1 MAAAGKKKKK
11 AKGQTVS
18 LNDFLGD
25 AAPTS
30 YVMAPKSN
38 DWADETE
45 GLDYDTTP
53 TWSDSGFSS
62 AIDRAKLPTAPRS
75 ARMADF
81 DASRI
86 PDKPP
91 FTAFLGNLSYDVD
104 EEAIERFFRDMKLVT
119 VRLPRDGGDSGRL
132 KGFGYAE
139 FEDKDS
145 LLKAINMNN
154 EKLLNRQIRVDVADQ
169 TQQGGQDRDSRWG
182 DRDGKD
188 RSDGRDRALY
198 DELTAGDWRKASSE
212 TGILPPARP
221 GGGFS
226 DRRDRDRDRDMD
238 RGGRSGG
245 GGEEEDRTAGDW
257 RKASAENGPAFGR
270 FGDRDS
276 GQRDIRYSQDQYGD
290 RGPGDDRGGYGRSD
304 DRGGYGRDRG
314 GYDDRDR
321 GFGSRDRGYNDRGFS
336 DRGRYDDG
344 GRRGFGSGYRDDD
357 RRGGG
362 GYDDYGRGG
371 YGRRDDRGG
380 GGGGYGRDFGD
391 RYGPRRDGD
400 RFGDRDGFRR
410 EEREP
415 ERGPERGP
423 AERPKLQLAKR
434 TKPVENTPPPAP
446 AKSSSIFGAA
456 KPVDTAAKEREIE
469 EKLARQK
476 VEEEERYHLERASR
490 APPRERTESG
500 RSRRDSE
507 NSATSGRSRHNSSSS
522 QTKGPRPVPVS
533 SHQRHDSERSAD
545 GNEVFQSDD
554 SPRSPKRE
562 DAQAKAVPAPPPK
575 DNPWAKRSE
584 PPQSRD
590 EAPTSQPRVG
600 DTPPKYVDAPPPKEN
615 AWVRRGPASPTSP
628 TSPDG
633 RIPGY
638 ARDARDSPSSRG
650 PRRDSGGDRGRGR
663 GSTGRGRV
671 SEDDSDLT
679 TGDAWGRGGGRGG
692 RGGGPPGSGR
702 PDLRRDDR
710 RQEPRDSKPS
720 RQEPAEPKKYVEP
733 PPPVFSQDSKFAALL
748 ADEDGGEA
756 SD

>member
-1 MAAAGKKKKK
+1 MAAAVGKKKKK

-53 TWSDSGFSS
+53 TWSDSGYSS
-62 AIDRAKLPTAPRS
+62 AIDRAQLPTAPRS

-91 FTAFLGNLSYDVD
+91 YTAFLGNLSYDVD

-154 EKLLNRQIRVDVADQ
+154 EKLLNRQIRIDVADQ
-169 TQQGGQDRDSRWG
+169 TQQGGLDRDSRWG

-188 RSDGRDRALY
+188 RSDGRDRAMY

-212 TGILPPARP
+212 AGILPPAR
-221 GGGFS
+221 GGFS
-226 DRRDRDRDRDMD
+226 DRRDRDRDMD
-238 RGGRSGG
+238 RGGRGG
-245 GGEEEDRTAGDW
+245 AEDEDRTPGDW
-257 RKASAENGPAFGR
+257 RKASAENGPAFSR
-270 FGDRDS
+270 YGDRDT

-290 RGPGDDRGGYGRSD
+290 RGPSDDRGGYDRGYGRSD

-314 GYDDRDR
+314 YDDRDR
-321 GFGSRDRGYNDRGFS
+321 GYGSRDRGYNDRGFS

-362 GYDDYGRGG
+362 YDDYGRGG

-380 GGGGYGRDFGD
+380 FGRDFGD
-391 RYGPRRDGD
+391 RYGSRRDD
-400 RFGDRDGFRR
+400 RFPDRDGFRGGRDDR
-410 EEREP
+410 E
-415 ERGPERGP
+415 PERGP

-434 TKPVENTPPPAP
+434 TKPVENTPPPAQ
-446 AKSSSIFGAA
+446 AKSQSSIFGAA

-476 VEEEERYHLERASR
+476 VEEEERYHQERASR

-545 GNEVFQSDD
+545 GNEVFQSDE

-562 DAQAKAVPAPPPK
+562 DAPAKAIPAPPPK
-575 DNPWAKRSE
+575 DNPWSKRSE
-584 PPQSRD
+584 PPQNRD
-590 EAPTSQPRVG
+590 EAPTSQPKVG

-615 AWVRRGPASPTSP
+615 AWVRRGPTSPTSP

-638 ARDARDSPSSRG
+638 AREPRESPSSRG

-663 GSTGRGRV
+663 GGSRGRV
-671 SEDDSDLT
+671 TEDDSDLT

-692 RGGGPPGSGR
+692 RGAAPPGSGR

-710 RQEPRDSKPS
+710 RQEPRDSRPT
-720 RQEPAEPKKYVEP
+720 RQEPPEPKKYVEP

-748 ADEDGGEA
+748 ADEEGGEA

>member
-53 TWSDSGFSS
+53 TWSDSGYSS
-62 AIDRAKLPTAPRS
+62 AIDRAQLPTAPRS

-91 FTAFLGNLSYDVD
+91 YTAFLGNLSYDVD

-154 EKLLNRQIRVDVADQ
+154 EKLLNRQIRIDVADQ

-188 RSDGRDRALY
+188 RSDGRDRAMY

-212 TGILPPARP
+212 AGILPPAR
-221 GGGFS
+221 GGFS
-226 DRRDRDRDRDMD
+226 DRRDRDRDMD
-238 RGGRSGG
+238 RGGRGG
-245 GGEEEDRTAGDW
+245 AEDEDRTPGDW
-257 RKASAENGPAFGR
+257 RKASAENGPAFSR
-270 FGDRDS
+270 FGDRDT

-290 RGPGDDRGGYGRSD
+290 RGPSDDRGGYDRGYGRSD

-314 GYDDRDR
+314 YDDRDR
-321 GFGSRDRGYNDRGFS
+321 GYGSRDRGYNDRGFS

-344 GRRGFGSGYRDDD
+344 GGRRGFGSGYRDDD
-357 RRGGG
+357 RRGG

-380 GGGGYGRDFGD
+380 FGRDFGD
-391 RYGPRRDGD
+391 RYGSRRDD
-400 RFGDRDGFRR
+400 RFPDRDGFRGGRDDR
-410 EEREP
+410 E
-415 ERGPERGP
+415 PERGP

-434 TKPVENTPPPAP
+434 TKPVENTPPPAQ
-446 AKSSSIFGAA
+446 AKSQSSIFGAA

-476 VEEEERYHLERASR
+476 VEEEER

-545 GNEVFQSDD
+545 GNEVFQSDE

-562 DAQAKAVPAPPPK
+562 DAPAKAIPAPPPK
-575 DNPWAKRSE
+575 DNPWSKRSE
-584 PPQSRD
+584 PPQNS
-590 EAPTSQPRVG
+590 
-600 DTPPKYVDAPPPKEN
+600 
-615 AWVRRGPASPTSP
+615 
-628 TSPDG
+628 
-633 RIPGY
+633 
-638 ARDARDSPSSRG
+638 
-650 PRRDSGGDRGRGR
+650 
-663 GSTGRGRV
+663 
-671 SEDDSDLT
+671 
-679 TGDAWGRGGGRGG
+679 
-692 RGGGPPGSGR
+692 
-702 PDLRRDDR
+702 
-710 RQEPRDSKPS
+710 
-720 RQEPAEPKKYVEP
+720 
-733 PPPVFSQDSKFAALL
+733 F
-748 ADEDGGEA
+748 
-756 SD
+756 

>member
-1 MAAAGKKKKK
+1 MAAAAGKKKKK

-25 AAPTS
+25 AAPPS
-30 YVMAPKSN
+30 YVMTPKSN

-104 EEAIERFFRDMKLVT
+104 EEAVERFFRDMKLVT

-221 GGGFS
+221 GGSFS
-226 DRRDRDRDRDMD
+226 DRRDRDRDMD
-238 RGGRSGG
+238 RGSRGG
-245 GGEEEDRTAGDW
+245 GGGAEEEDRTSGDW
-257 RKASAENGPAFGR
+257 RKASAENGPAFSR
-270 FGDRDS
+270 FGDRES
-276 GQRDIRYSQDQYGD
+276 GTRDIRYSQDSFGE
-290 RGPGDDRGGYGRSD
+290 RGSSD
-304 DRGGYGRDRG
+304 DRGGYDRGGFGRDR

-321 GFGSRDRGYNDRGFS
+321 GFGSRDRGYNDRGYS

-344 GRRGFGSGYRDDD
+344 GGRRSFGSGYRDDE
-357 RRGGG
+357 RGG
-362 GYDDYGRGG
+362 GYDDYGRGS

-380 GGGGYGRDFGD
+380 GGGFGRDFGD
-391 RYGPRRDGD
+391 RYGPRRDD

-410 EEREP
+410 EEGGEP
-415 ERGPERGP
+415 EKGP

-434 TKPVENTPPPAP
+434 TKPVESAPPPAQ
-446 AKSSSIFGAA
+446 AKSSSNIFGGA

-476 VEEEERYHLERASR
+476 VEEEERYHQERASR
-490 APPRERTESG
+490 PPPRERMDSG
-500 RSRRDSE
+500 RTRRDSE

-545 GNEVFQSDD
+545 SSEVFQSDE

-562 DAQAKAVPAPPPK
+562 DAPAKAVPAPPPK

-584 PPQSRD
+584 PPQNRD

-600 DTPPKYVDAPPPKEN
+600 DTPAKYVDAPPPKEN
-615 AWVRRGPASPTSP
+615 AWSRKGPTSPTSP

-650 PRRDSGGDRGRGR
+650 PRRDSGGDRGR
-663 GSTGRGRV
+663 V

-679 TGDAWGRGGGRGG
+679 TGDAWGRGSGGRGG

-710 RQEPRDSKPS
+710 RQEPRDGRPA